1 MKLTFIGHCD
11 GSANDNVY
19 LLSWV
24 IEGVNSMLFLRLTKL
39 KVKVKFD

>member
-1 MKLTFIGHCD
+1 MKLTIIGHCD

-24 IEGVNSMLFLRLTKL
+24 IEGVNTMISYI
-39 KVKVKFD
+39 